1 MGLADI
7 AEGLCVTT
15 EQRDRG
21 VAVADGTTGDLPG
34 RLVDYADD
42 LPCSV
47 EAAAAV
53 VDAYVGGSA
62 VDAAGHEAGVA
73 PTTAAKVLHLLGL
86 TGLSPLSPG
95 GRELVRDWLAGELS
109 RTDARAL
116 SGASEREFA
125 LAAFVESHEP
135 LPGAEDVVADAFSRS
150 DDAAV
155 AKRDALAET
164 MSGADDFL

>member
-7 AEGLCVTT
+7 ADGLCVTT

-21 VAVADGTTGDLPG
+21 VAVADDTGSDLPG
-34 RLVDYADD
+34 RLAEYADD

-62 VDAAGHEAGVA
+62 VDTAGHEAGVA

-86 TGLSPLSPG
+86 EGVSPVSPQ
-95 GRELVRDWLAGELS
+95 GRALVRDWLSGELS

-135 LPGAEDVVADAFSRS
+135 LPGAEDVVADVFSRS
-150 DDAAV
+150 DDASV
-155 AKRDALAET
+155 AKRDVLAET